1 MLEGFCKSPEK
12 NVCDAEI
19 AFLDL
24 NTGHSIELKQFR
36 NSSLNLS
43 YIGTKHVL
51 ASNKDQIVNI
61 KDFHHLQVTKIKELD
76 NRV

>member
-1 MLEGFCKSPEK
+1 MLEDFCK
-12 NVCDAEI
+12 NAEI

-43 YIGTKHVL
+43 NIGTKHVL

>member
-1 MLEGFCKSPEK
+1 MCPCTQCIDKIVMLEDFCK
-12 NVCDAEI
+12 NAEI

-43 YIGTKHVL
+43 YIGTKHAL
-51 ASNKDQIVNI
+51 ASNNNI
-61 KDFHHLQVTKIKELD
+61 LEFL
-76 NRV
+76 